1 MTDEIGRGEQPQDPA
16 ALVGTGCTRVA
27 ADIGLPRGEL
37 AQPENHLSS
46 RA

>member
-1 MTDEIGRGEQPQDPA
+1 MRSAVVNSHKTPP
-16 ALVGTGCTRVA
+16 LWLGTGCTRVA
-27 ADIGLPRGEL
+27 ADIRLPRGEL